1 MCLKILDIS
10 ISCCAAAKK
19 PHFQCIFLKKS
30 IFERNSGIQSWV
42 AWLRFLTVDIP
53 KWKLSNF
60 SAILNLHEI
69 NCSWFAILTILEA
82 LNFDF
87 LGILHLKMSKI
98 PKNSKFKAGQMV
110 KMAVFGPSTWSKLIS
125 HKIWEQKYSEISTF
139 WFPIRLP
146 RSVCTDQETTSF
158 RVIMKH
164 PWDSFFFL

>member
-98 PKNSKFKAGQMV
+98 PKNSKFRADKVV
-110 KMAVFGPSTWSKLIS
+110 KMAIFGLQNDQNWFHIKYD
-125 HKIWEQKYSEISTF
+125 WQKSPGIFTLCI
-139 WFPIRLP
+139 PN
-146 RSVCTDQETTSF
+146 
-158 RVIMKH
+158 
-164 PWDSFFFL
+164 